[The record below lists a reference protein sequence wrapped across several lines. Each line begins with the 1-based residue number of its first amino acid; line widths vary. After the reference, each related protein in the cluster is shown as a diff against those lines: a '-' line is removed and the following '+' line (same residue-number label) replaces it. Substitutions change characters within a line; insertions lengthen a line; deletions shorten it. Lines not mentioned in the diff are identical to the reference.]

1 MKPTSRNTLKDRLR
15 ALLYRSFQIILALLV
30 LPYLLIG
37 IYSFQAIRPISTLML
52 ADSVMMR
59 PWQRSWV
66 TLDDMAPTLVQS
78 VMMSEDGRFCS
89 HSGVDWQAL
98 NAVVDDALSGERTR
112 GASTIPMQTM
122 KNLFLWSQ
130 RSFLRKALEIPQAL
144 FADLVWSKR
153 RMLEIYLNIV
163 EWDPG
168 DLRRRSGCAALFQ
181 CLRCPSV
188 GPSGR
193 AAGRDTS
200 QSETTQSG
208 RSVTG
213 TEPSGQYDRGARATL
228 GRLHQMHL

>member
-1 MKPTSRNTLKDRLR
+1 MSRNTLKDRLR

-168 DLRRRSGCAALFQ
+168 IYGAEAAAQHYFNVSAARLSARQAALLAVTLPNPKQRNPAVPSPGLNRLANTIEARAQRSGAYIKCI
-181 CLRCPSV
+181 
-188 GPSGR
+188 
-193 AAGRDTS
+193 
-200 QSETTQSG
+200 
-208 RSVTG
+208 
-213 TEPSGQYDRGARATL
+213 YD
-228 GRLHQMHL
+228 